1 MVNFLYITCHGGRFA
16 VPLTAAASRYVLRTF
31 FTRTRTTSSGLPIT
45 PHSMQLKGR
54 SFQPNR
60 QLGDSMPINQLLL
73 KLTQS
78 FNACCG
84 CPNCK
89 GATHF

>member
-1 MVNFLYITCHGGRFA
+1 MSWRPLRGTSHSGRFA
-16 VPLTAAASRYVLRTF
+16 VRASHVFHSDQNHLLWPTHHPTF
-31 FTRTRTTSSGLPIT
+31 HAIEKSEVPTIAT
-45 PHSMQLKGR
+45 
-54 SFQPNR
+54 R
-60 QLGDSMPINQLLL
+60 QLGDIMPINQLLL
-73 KLTQS
+73 KRTQS